1 MNDALS
7 MGNYGAFVW
16 SSYALTAAVVAI
28 CIWQGKRRH
37 TAIVNDI
44 KLRIS
49 AMETD
54 V

>member
-1 MNDALS
+1 MSDALS

-16 SSYALTAAVVAI
+16 SSYALTAVVVAV

-37 TAIVNDI
+37 AAIVNDI

-49 AMETD
+49 AMESE